1 MDSRM
6 TEKLEKQIAVRV
18 NGEERRAVVEPR
30 MTLLDFLRDDLRL
43 TGTHA
48 GCEHGVCGACTVI
61 HDGAPVR
68 SCLMYA
74 VQADG
79 HEVTTVEGLADADG
93 TLSVLQDSFW
103 ETHAMQCGYCTSGML
118 LAGHG
123 LLQANQDP
131 SEEDIIEAI
140 GGNLCRC
147 TGYRQIIEAIA
158 LAAKRLREAP

>member
-1 MDSRM
+1 MVDNF
-6 TEKLEKQIAVRV
+6 EKKISVTV
-18 NGEERRAVVEPR
+18 NGKAHQASIEPR
-30 MTLLDFLRDDLRL
+30 MSLLDFLRDEVGL

-68 SCLMYA
+68 SCLMFA
-74 VQADG
+74 VQADSY
-79 HEVTTVEGLADADG
+79 EVMTVEGLAEEDG
-93 TLSVLQDSFW
+93 TLSILQDCFW

-118 LAGHG
+118 MAGHA
-123 LLQANQDP
+123 LLQDNANP
-131 SEEDIIEAI
+131 LEEVIIEAL

-158 LAAKRLREAP
+158 LAAQKLKGAV

>member
-1 MDSRM
+1 MVDNF
-6 TEKLEKQIAVRV
+6 EKKISVTV
-18 NGEERRAVVEPR
+18 NGKAHQASIEPR
-30 MTLLDFLRDDLRL
+30 MTLLDFLRDEVGL

-68 SCLMYA
+68 SCLMFA
-74 VQADG
+74 VQADSY
-79 HEVTTVEGLADADG
+79 EVMTVEGLAEEDG
-93 TLSVLQDSFW
+93 TLSVLQDCFW

-118 LAGHG
+118 MAGHA
-123 LLQANQDP
+123 LLQDNENP
-131 SEEDIIEAI
+131 LEEDIIEAI

-158 LAAKRLREAP
+158 LAAQKLRGAV

>member
-1 MDSRM
+1 MVDNF
-6 TEKLEKQIAVRV
+6 EKKISVTV
-18 NGEERRAVVEPR
+18 NGKAHQASIEPR
-30 MTLLDFLRDDLRL
+30 MTLLDFLRDEVGL

-68 SCLMYA
+68 SCLMFA
-74 VQADG
+74 VQADSY
-79 HEVTTVEGLADADG
+79 EVMTVEGLAEEDG
-93 TLSVLQDSFW
+93 TLSVLQDCFW

-118 LAGHG
+118 MAGHA
-123 LLQANQDP
+123 LLQDNENP
-131 SEEDIIEAI
+131 LEEDIIEAI

-158 LAAKRLREAP
+158 LAAQKLKGAV